1 MRVIFLGAPG
11 AGKGT
16 TAKIVAQ
23 AESLPQISTGD
34 LLRAAVASGSEL
46 GRQAEA
52 RMSRGELVPDALILD
67 LMRHRLRESDCA
79 RGFLLDGFPRTVPQ
93 AEALERLAA
102 ELGVRIDFA
111 VNLVVPR
118 ELIMLRLTTRRT
130 CSNPDCQAIYNLR
143 TKPPKVEGRC
153 DLCGAP
159 VVQRADETEQA
170 IATRL
175 DAYARQ
181 SAPLVDWYRARGMLF
196 EIDGTDSD
204 AAADA
209 IRQRYAGNGLPRVS
223 GTKGDTTRPSR

>member
-1 MRVIFLGAPG
+1 MRVVFLGAPG

-23 AESLPQISTGD
+23 AEHLPQISTGD
-34 LLRAAVASGSEL
+34 LLRAAVASGSAL

-67 LMRHRLRESDCA
+67 LIRHRLRESDCA

-102 ELGVRIDFA
+102 ELGVGIDFA

-209 IRQRYAGNGLPRVS
+209 IRRRAAPPGG
-223 GTKGDTTRPSR
+223 

>member
-67 LMRHRLRESDCA
+67 LIRHRLRESDCA

>member
-16 TAKIVAQ
+16 TAKIVAR
-23 AESLPQISTGD
+23 AEGLPQISTGD
-34 LLRAAVASGSEL
+34 LLRAAVAAGSEL
-46 GRQAEA
+46 GRQVEA
-52 RMSRGELVPDALILD
+52 RMSRGELVPDAVVLGLIGE
-67 LMRHRLRESDCA
+67 RLRAPDCA

-93 AEALERLAA
+93 AEALERLAG

-118 ELIMLRLTTRRT
+118 DLIMLRLTTRRT

-143 TKPPKVEGRC
+143 SKPPKVEGRC
-153 DLCGAP
+153 DLCSAP
-159 VVQRADETEQA
+159 VVQRADETEEA
-170 IATRL
+170 IAKRL

-181 SAPLVDWYRARGMLF
+181 SAPLVDWYRARGLLF
-196 EIDGTDSD
+196 ELDGVDSD

-209 IRQRYAGNGLPRVS
+209 IRRRYAGSGLPRVS

>member
-23 AESLPQISTGD
+23 AEGLPQISTGD
-34 LLRAAVASGSEL
+34 LLRAAVAAGSEL
-46 GRQAEA
+46 GRLAEA

-67 LMRHRLRESDCA
+67 LMRQRLRESDCA

-93 AEALERLAA
+93 AEALDGLAG

-143 TKPPKVEGRC
+143 TKPPKAEGRC

-181 SAPLVDWYRARGMLF
+181 SAPLVDWYRARGLLF

-209 IRQRYAGNGLPRVS
+209 IRKRYAGS
-223 GTKGDTTRPSR
+223 G

>member
-1 MRVIFLGAPG
+1 MSKHVRVIFLGAPG

-102 ELGVRIDFA
+102 ELGVGIDFA

-209 IRQRYAGNGLPRVS
+209 IRQRAAGQS
-223 GTKGDTTRPSR
+223 A

>member
-23 AESLPQISTGD
+23 AEGLPQISTGD
-34 LLRAAVASGSEL
+34 LLRAAVAAGSKL
-46 GRQAEA
+46 GRLAEA

-67 LMRHRLRESDCA
+67 LMRQRLRESDCA

-93 AEALERLAA
+93 AEALERLAG

-143 TKPPKVEGRC
+143 TKPPKAEGRC

-181 SAPLVDWYRARGMLF
+181 SAPLVDWYRARGLLF

-209 IRQRYAGNGLPRVS
+209 IRKRYAGS
-223 GTKGDTTRPSR
+223 G

>member
-67 LMRHRLRESDCA
+67 LIRHRLRESDCA

-93 AEALERLAA
+93 AEALERLAE

>member
-23 AESLPQISTGD
+23 AEGLPQISTGD
-34 LLRAAVASGSEL
+34 LLRAAVAAGSEL

-67 LMRHRLRESDCA
+67 LMRQRLRESDCA

-93 AEALERLAA
+93 AEALERLAG

-143 TKPPKVEGRC
+143 TKPPKAEGRC

-181 SAPLVDWYRARGMLF
+181 SAPLVDWYRARGLLF
-196 EIDGTDSD
+196 EFDGTDSD

-209 IRQRYAGNGLPRVS
+209 IRQRYAGS
-223 GTKGDTTRPSR
+223 G

>member
-23 AESLPQISTGD
+23 AEGLPQISTGD
-34 LLRAAVASGSEL
+34 LLRAAVAAGSEL
-46 GRQAEA
+46 GRQAAA
-52 RMSRGELVPDALILD
+52 RMDRGELVPDALILD
-67 LMRHRLRESDCA
+67 LMRQRLRESDCA

-93 AEALERLAA
+93 AEALERLAG
-102 ELGVRIDFA
+102 ELKVRIDFA

-159 VVQRADETEQA
+159 AVQRADETEQA

-181 SAPLVDWYRARGMLF
+181 SAPLVDFYRARGMLF

-209 IRQRYAGNGLPRVS
+209 IRQRYAGSGLPRVS

>member
-1 MRVIFLGAPG
+1 VIFLGAPG

-102 ELGVRIDFA
+102 ELGVGIDFA

>member
-23 AESLPQISTGD
+23 AEGLPQISTGD
-34 LLRAAVASGSEL
+34 LLRAAVAAGSEL

-67 LMRHRLRESDCA
+67 LMRQRLRESDCA

-93 AEALERLAA
+93 AEALDRLAG

-143 TKPPKVEGRC
+143 TKPPKVEDRC

-181 SAPLVDWYRARGMLF
+181 SAPLVDWYRARGLLF
-196 EIDGTDSD
+196 EFDGTDSD

-209 IRQRYAGNGLPRVS
+209 IRQRYAGS
-223 GTKGDTTRPSR
+223 G

>member
-23 AESLPQISTGD
+23 AERLPQISTGD

-209 IRQRYAGNGLPRVS
+209 IRRHAAGQS
-223 GTKGDTTRPSR
+223 A

>member
-16 TAKIVAQ
+16 TAKIVAK
-23 AESLPQISTGD
+23 AEGLPQISTGD
-34 LLRAAVASGSEL
+34 LLRAAVAAGSEL

-67 LMRHRLRESDCA
+67 LMRQRLRESDCA

-93 AEALERLAA
+93 AEALDGLAG

-143 TKPPKVEGRC
+143 TKPPKAEGRC

-181 SAPLVDWYRARGMLF
+181 SAPLVDWYRARGLLF

-209 IRQRYAGNGLPRVS
+209 IRKRYAGS
-223 GTKGDTTRPSR
+223 G

>member
-16 TAKIVAQ
+16 TAKIVAR
-23 AESLPQISTGD
+23 AEGLPQISTGD
-34 LLRAAVASGSEL
+34 LLRAAVAAGSEL
-46 GRQAEA
+46 GRQVEA
-52 RMSRGELVPDALILD
+52 RMSRGELVPDAVVLGLIGE
-67 LMRHRLRESDCA
+67 RLRAPDCA

-93 AEALERLAA
+93 AEALERLAG

-118 ELIMLRLTTRRT
+118 DLIMLRLTTRRT

-143 TKPPKVEGRC
+143 SKPPKVEGRC
-153 DLCGAP
+153 DLCSAP
-159 VVQRADETEQA
+159 VVQRADETEEA
-170 IATRL
+170 IAKRL

-181 SAPLVDWYRARGMLF
+181 SAPLVDWYRARGLLF
-196 EIDGTDSD
+196 EFDGADSS

-209 IRQRYAGNGLPRVS
+209 IRQRAAAAVR
-223 GTKGDTTRPSR
+223 

>member
-23 AESLPQISTGD
+23 AEGLPQISTGD
-34 LLRAAVASGSEL
+34 LLRAAVAAGSEL
-46 GRQAEA
+46 GSQVAA
-52 RMSRGELVPDALILD
+52 RMDRGELVPDALILD
-67 LMRHRLRESDCA
+67 LMRHRLGESDCA

-93 AEALERLAA
+93 AEALERLAR

-143 TKPPKVEGRC
+143 TKPPKVDGRC
-153 DLCGAP
+153 DLCGAL

-181 SAPLVDWYRARGMLF
+181 SAPLVDFYRARGMLF

-209 IRQRYAGNGLPRVS
+209 IRKRHAGS
-223 GTKGDTTRPSR
+223 G

>member
-1 MRVIFLGAPG
+1 VQL
-11 AGKGT
+11 
-16 TAKIVAQ
+16 
-23 AESLPQISTGD
+23 STGEI
-34 LLRAAVASGSEL
+34 LRAAVAAGTPIGLKAKAKLE
-46 GRQAEA
+46 
-52 RMSRGELVPDALILD
+52 RGELVPDEVVVAIIAD
-67 LMRHRLRESDCA
+67 RIDKPDAR
-79 RGFLLDGFPRTVPQ
+79 RGFVLDGFPRTVPQ

-209 IRQRYAGNGLPRVS
+209 IRRHAAGQS
-223 GTKGDTTRPSR
+223 A

>member
-1 MRVIFLGAPG
+1 MRVVFLGAPG

-23 AESLPQISTGD
+23 AEGLPQISTGD
-34 LLRAAVASGSEL
+34 LLRAAVASGNEL

-52 RMSRGELVPDALILD
+52 HMSRGELVPDALILD
-67 LMRHRLRESDCA
+67 LMRHRLRASDCA
-79 RGFLLDGFPRTVPQ
+79 RGFLLDGFPRTVAQ

-204 AAADA
+204 AAAGA
-209 IRQRYAGNGLPRVS
+209 IRRRAAGPGA
-223 GTKGDTTRPSR
+223 

>member
-16 TAKIVAQ
+16 TAKIVAR
-23 AESLPQISTGD
+23 AEGLPQISTGD
-34 LLRAAVASGSEL
+34 LLRAAVAAGSEL
-46 GRQAEA
+46 GRQVEA
-52 RMSRGELVPDALILD
+52 RMSRGELVPDAVVLGLIGE
-67 LMRHRLRESDCA
+67 RLRAPDCA

-93 AEALERLAA
+93 AEALERLVAQ
-102 ELGVRIDFA
+102 LGVRIDFA
-111 VNLVVPR
+111 VDLVVSR

-159 VVQRADETEQA
+159 VVQRPDETEEA
-170 IATRL
+170 IAKRL

-181 SAPLVDWYRARGMLF
+181 SAPLVDWYRARGLLF
-196 EIDGTDSD
+196 ELDGVDSD

-209 IRQRYAGNGLPRVS
+209 IRRRYAGSGLPRVS

>member
-1 MRVIFLGAPG
+1 VRVILLGAPG

-16 TAKIVAQ
+16 TAKLLAQ
-23 AESLPQISTGD
+23 AEGVPQISTGD
-34 LLRAAVASGSEL
+34 LLRAAVSAGTEL
-46 GRQAEA
+46 GKQAEA
-52 RMSRGELVPDALILD
+52 RMSRGELVPDALILG
-67 LMRHRLRESDCA
+67 MVGERLRAPDCA

-93 AEALERLAA
+93 AEALERLAD
-102 ELGVRIDFA
+102 ELGIDIDVA

-130 CSNPDCQAIYNLR
+130 CSNPACQAIYNLR
-143 TKPPKVEGRC
+143 SKPPKVADRC

-159 VVQRADETEQA
+159 VVQRADETEEA
-170 IATRL
+170 IAKRL

-196 EIDGTDSD
+196 EFDGADSD

-209 IRQRYAGNGLPRVS
+209 IRKRYAGSGLPRVS